1 MGEHYR
7 ADRSATVFSRTIG
20 LFGPRC
26 SCGSVT
32 ELLTKDEHFRV
43 CQRCDNRPVEVVA
56 RQTSRLAR
64 SKR

>member
-20 LFGPRC
+20 LFGPKG

-32 ELLTKDEHFRV
+32 ELLTNDEHFRV
-43 CQRCDNRPVEVVA
+43 CQRCDNRPDGRWGVDHQGEG
-56 RQTSRLAR
+56 R
-64 SKR
+64 